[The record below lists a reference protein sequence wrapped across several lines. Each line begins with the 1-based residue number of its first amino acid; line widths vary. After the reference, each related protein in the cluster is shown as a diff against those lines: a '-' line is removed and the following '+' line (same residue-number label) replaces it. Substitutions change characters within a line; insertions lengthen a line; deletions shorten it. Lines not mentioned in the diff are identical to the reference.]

1 LLMQLRLQQMKQKWL
16 LLNKHKDSMKRPR
29 VTAGPFSFSD
39 YSLNMRVIGLTGGIG
54 CGKSLAAQYFAELGA
69 LVIDADQLARAAI
82 ERGSDGF
89 DEVVALF
96 GDSILKDGNI
106 DRRALGE
113 LIFKDPKAKAQLEN
127 IIHPF
132 VRREFEGAVASL
144 KGDEVLV
151 YEIPLLVE
159 TKAHERF
166 DVVITVESEMEN
178 RIARLRGR
186 GMHISEIEGR
196 VAAQATRE
204 QRIEVADFLIEN
216 DGTEDELLRQVE
228 NIWDSLHD
236 NK

>member
-1 LLMQLRLQQMKQKWL
+1 
-16 LLNKHKDSMKRPR
+16 
-29 VTAGPFSFSD
+29 
-39 YSLNMRVIGLTGGIG
+39 MRVIGLTGGIG

-82 ERGSDGF
+82 ERGLDGF
-89 DEVVALF
+89 DEVVAIF

-113 LIFKDPKAKAQLEN
+113 LIFKDPKAKEQLEN
-127 IIHPF
+127 IVHPF
-132 VRREFEGAVASL
+132 VRREFEEAVASL
-144 KGDEVLV
+144 KGDQVLV

-196 VAAQATRE
+196 ISAQATRE

-236 NK
+236 N

>member
-1 LLMQLRLQQMKQKWL
+1 
-16 LLNKHKDSMKRPR
+16 
-29 VTAGPFSFSD
+29 
-39 YSLNMRVIGLTGGIG
+39 
-54 CGKSLAAQYFAELGA
+54 
-69 LVIDADQLARAAI
+69 LARAAI

-89 DEVVALF
+89 DEVVTLF

-106 DRRALGE
+106 DRRALGD
-113 LIFKDPKAKAQLEN
+113 LIFKDPVAKKQLEN

-132 VRREFEGAVASL
+132 VRKEFEEAVASL
-144 KGDEVLV
+144 KGDQILV

-159 TKAHERF
+159 TGAQERF

-216 DGTEDELLRQVE
+216 DGSEDELLRKVE

-236 NK
+236 KK

>member
-1 LLMQLRLQQMKQKWL
+1 
-16 LLNKHKDSMKRPR
+16 
-29 VTAGPFSFSD
+29 
-39 YSLNMRVIGLTGGIG
+39 MRVIGLTGGIG

-69 LVIDADQLARAAI
+69 LVIDADQLARTAI

-89 DEVVALF
+89 DEVVAIF
-96 GDSILKDGNI
+96 GDGILKDGNI
-106 DRRALGE
+106 DRRALGD
-113 LIFKDPKAKAQLEN
+113 LIFKDPTAKAQLEN

-132 VRREFEGAVASL
+132 VRREFEEAVASL
-144 KGDEVLV
+144 KGDQVLV

-178 RIARLRGR
+178 RVARLRAR

-196 VAAQATRE
+196 IAPQATRE

-236 NK
+236 N

>member
-1 LLMQLRLQQMKQKWL
+1 
-16 LLNKHKDSMKRPR
+16 
-29 VTAGPFSFSD
+29 
-39 YSLNMRVIGLTGGIG
+39 MRVIALTGGIG
-54 CGKSLAAQYFAELGA
+54 CGKSHAAQYFAELGA
-69 LVIDADQLARAAI
+69 LVIDADHLARAAI

-106 DRRALGE
+106 DRKALGE
-113 LIFKDPKAKAQLEN
+113 LIFKDPTAKAKLEN
-127 IIHPF
+127 IVHPF
-132 VRREFEGAVASL
+132 VRREFEEAVASL
-144 KGDEVLV
+144 KGDQVLV

-186 GMHISEIEGR
+186 GMHISEIQGR
-196 VAAQATRE
+196 IAAQATRE

-216 DGTEDELLRQVE
+216 DGSEDELLRQVE

-236 NK
+236 N

>member
-1 LLMQLRLQQMKQKWL
+1 
-16 LLNKHKDSMKRPR
+16 
-29 VTAGPFSFSD
+29 
-39 YSLNMRVIGLTGGIG
+39 MRVIALTGGIG
-54 CGKSLAAQYFAELGA
+54 CGKSHAAQYFAELGA

-96 GDSILKDGNI
+96 GDSVLKDGNI

-113 LIFKDPKAKAQLEN
+113 LIFKDPTAKAKLEN

-132 VRREFEGAVASL
+132 VRREFEEAVASL
-144 KGDEVLV
+144 KGDQVLV

-196 VAAQATRE
+196 IAAQASRE

-216 DGTEDELLRQVE
+216 DGSEDDLLRQVE

-236 NK
+236 N

>member
-1 LLMQLRLQQMKQKWL
+1 
-16 LLNKHKDSMKRPR
+16 
-29 VTAGPFSFSD
+29 
-39 YSLNMRVIGLTGGIG
+39 MRVIGLTGGIG

-69 LVIDADQLARAAI
+69 LVIDADQLARTAI

-106 DRRALGE
+106 DRKALGE
-113 LIFKDPKAKAQLEN
+113 LIFKDPKAKTKLES

-144 KGDEVLV
+144 KGDQVLV

-159 TKAHERF
+159 TNSHERF
-166 DVVITVESEMEN
+166 DVVITVESEMES

-196 VAAQATRE
+196 IAAQATRE

-216 DGTEDELLRQVE
+216 DGSEDELLRQVE

-236 NK
+236 N

>member
-1 LLMQLRLQQMKQKWL
+1 
-16 LLNKHKDSMKRPR
+16 MKRPR

-69 LVIDADQLARAAI
+69 LVIDADQLASAAI

-113 LIFKDPKAKAQLEN
+113 LIFKDPIAKTKLEN

-132 VRREFEGAVASL
+132 VRREFEEAVGSL
-144 KGDEVLV
+144 NGDQVLV

-159 TKAHERF
+159 TNAHEKF
-166 DVVITVESEMEN
+166 DLVITVESEMEN

-216 DGTEDELLRQVE
+216 DGSEDELLRQVE

>member
-1 LLMQLRLQQMKQKWL
+1 
-16 LLNKHKDSMKRPR
+16 
-29 VTAGPFSFSD
+29 
-39 YSLNMRVIGLTGGIG
+39 MRVIGLTGGIG

-82 ERGSDGF
+82 ERGTDGF
-89 DEVVALF
+89 DEVVAIF

-106 DRRALGE
+106 DRRALGD
-113 LIFKDPKAKAQLEN
+113 LIFKDATARTQLEN

-132 VRREFEGAVASL
+132 VRREFEEAMASL
-144 KGDEVLV
+144 KGDQVLV

-159 TKAHERF
+159 TGAQERF

-178 RIARLRGR
+178 RVARLRTR

-196 VAAQATRE
+196 IAAQATRE

-236 NK
+236 N

>member
-1 LLMQLRLQQMKQKWL
+1 
-16 LLNKHKDSMKRPR
+16 
-29 VTAGPFSFSD
+29 
-39 YSLNMRVIGLTGGIG
+39 MRVIGLTGGIG

-69 LVIDADQLARAAI
+69 LVVDADQLARAAI

-89 DEVVALF
+89 DEVVTIF
-96 GDSILKDGNI
+96 GDGILKDGNI
-106 DRRALGE
+106 DRRALGD
-113 LIFKDPKAKAQLEN
+113 LIFKDPAAKKQLEN

-132 VRREFEGAVASL
+132 VRREFEEVVASL
-144 KGDEVLV
+144 KGDQVLV

-159 TKAHERF
+159 TKAHEKF

-178 RIARLRGR
+178 RVARLRGR

-196 VAAQATRE
+196 IAAQVTRE

-216 DGTEDELLRQVE
+216 DGSEDELLRQVE

>member
-1 LLMQLRLQQMKQKWL
+1 
-16 LLNKHKDSMKRPR
+16 
-29 VTAGPFSFSD
+29 
-39 YSLNMRVIGLTGGIG
+39 MRVIGLTGGIG

-69 LVIDADQLARAAI
+69 LVVDADQLARAAI

-89 DEVVALF
+89 DEVVAIF
-96 GDSILKDGNI
+96 GDGILKDGNI
-106 DRRALGE
+106 DRRALGD
-113 LIFKDPKAKAQLEN
+113 LIFKDPTAKAQLEN

-132 VRREFEGAVASL
+132 VRREFEEAVASL
-144 KGDEVLV
+144 KGDQVLV

-159 TKAHERF
+159 TKAHEKF

-196 VAAQATRE
+196 IAAQATRE

-216 DGTEDELLRQVE
+216 DGSEDELLRQVE

>member
-1 LLMQLRLQQMKQKWL
+1 
-16 LLNKHKDSMKRPR
+16 
-29 VTAGPFSFSD
+29 
-39 YSLNMRVIGLTGGIG
+39 MRVIGLTGGIG

-113 LIFKDPKAKAQLEN
+113 LIFKDPIAKTKLQN

-132 VRREFEGAVASL
+132 VRREFEEAVASL
-144 KGDEVLV
+144 KGDQVLV

-159 TKAHERF
+159 TNAHEKF
-166 DVVITVESEMEN
+166 DLVITVESEMEN

-196 VAAQATRE
+196 IAAQATRE

-216 DGTEDELLRQVE
+216 DGSEDELLRQVE